1 MATSGSAAVSFVN
14 GLTLLDT
21 TLELIEVGAAA
32 PPAVSDGDKAGY
44 VDAGSLV
51 SFVAGVPLQ
60 HKHDVL
66 NSTLLAQLAANAK
79 FDREKQTVDWYK
91 YYRNVLENVGWVVGQ
106 FSYNKYDS
114 SGAEFTADKVI
125 LKILEAIATGNDL
138 AVIAATMEALNS
150 LGNDDPAVKI
160 FETSSHSASDG
171 AFQIA
176 AAAESDGVVVLKIG
190 AFGFSTTQTV
200 TRVLWFR
207 FMSGAT
213 SFYKGD
219 EVINLDDEVYA
230 QVRQAVVEKLGDR
243 AVTFVKN
250 LPI

>member
-1 MATSGSAAVSFVN
+1 MASSADPIAFVR
-14 GLTLLDT
+14 GLVLADVPDVLAG
-21 TLELIEVGAAA
+21 LAAA
-32 PPAVSDGDKAGY
+32 GPLVTEGDKAGY

-79 FDREKQTVDWYK
+79 YDREKQTTDWYK
-91 YYRNVLENVGWVVGQ
+91 YYRTVLENVGWVLGG
-106 FSYNKYDS
+106 FTFTIYESG
-114 SGAEFTADKVI
+114 GAEFTADKVI

-138 AVIAATMEALNS
+138 AVVAATMEALNS
-150 LGNDDPAVKI
+150 LGDDDPAVKI
-160 FETSSHSASDG
+160 FETSSHSASNG

-190 AFGFSTTQTV
+190 AFSFSTTQSV

-207 FMSGAT
+207 FSSGAT

-219 EVINLDDEVYA
+219 EVINLDDQIYA
-230 QVRQAVVEKLGDR
+230 QVRQAVVEKLGDK
-243 AVTFVKN
+243 AVTFVKD
-250 LPI
+250 LKI